1 MMGKTLSTVLLLAV
15 AGFLLASGTALA
27 AEGEI
32 NLFAGDVGN
41 AIWTL
46 VIFIVLI
53 LVLGKFAWGPMLGA
67 LQQREN
73 FIRHSLEQ
81 AKDDRES
88 AEKLLNEYTV
98 KLGEASAEAKKILE
112 DGRGAGEKIRMRME
126 DEARQESEK
135 IIDRARREIEMAKQS
150 AIKDLYAESAQLAT
164 ELASRI
170 VKRELTA
177 SDHERMIAESLDEL
191 AQLDKN

>member
-1 MMGKTLSTVLLLAV
+1 MMRKTLSTIVPLLV
-15 AGFLLASGTALA
+15 AGLFLASGAAVA

-46 VIFIVLI
+46 VIFVVLI
-53 LVLGKFAWGPMLGA
+53 VVLGKFAWGPMLGA

-88 AEKLLNEYTV
+88 AEKLLKEYSV
-98 KLGEASAEAKKILE
+98 KLEEAHAEAKKVVE
-112 DGRGAGEKIRMRME
+112 EGRGAGEKIRLRLE

-135 IIDRARREIEMAKQS
+135 MVGRARREIEMAKQS
-150 AIKDLYAESAQLAT
+150 AVKDLYAESAHLAT

-170 VKRELTA
+170 VKRELTP
-177 SDHERMIAESLDEL
+177 SDHERLIAESLDEL

>member
-1 MMGKTLSTVLLLAV
+1 MMRKTLSTIVPLLI
-15 AGFLLASGTALA
+15 AGLFLASGAAVA

-46 VIFIVLI
+46 VIFVVLI
-53 LVLGKFAWGPMLGA
+53 VVLGKFAWGPMLGA

-88 AEKLLNEYTV
+88 AEKLLKEYSV
-98 KLGEASAEAKKILE
+98 KLEEAHAEAKKVVE
-112 DGRGAGEKIRMRME
+112 EGRGAGEKIRLRLE

-135 IIDRARREIEMAKQS
+135 MVGRARREIEMAKQS
-150 AIKDLYAESAQLAT
+150 AVKDLYAESAHLAT

-170 VKRELTA
+170 VKRELTP
-177 SDHERMIAESLDEL
+177 SDHERLIAESLDEL

>member
-1 MMGKTLSTVLLLAV
+1 MMTTETVFPTAPAAV
-15 AGFLLASGTALA
+15 IS
-27 AEGEI
+27 
-32 NLFAGDVGN
+32 
-41 AIWTL
+41 
-46 VIFIVLI
+46 
-53 LVLGKFAWGPMLGA
+53 
-67 LQQREN
+67 
-73 FIRHSLEQ
+73 
-81 AKDDRES
+81 
-88 AEKLLNEYTV
+88 EKV
-98 KLGEASAEAKKILE
+98 
-112 DGRGAGEKIRMRME
+112 RMRME

-177 SDHERMIAESLDEL
+177 SDHERMIAESLEEL